1 MSFNMKTVVGIP
13 AVGAAFALM
22 SGCATSLYGDKG
34 QELTI
39 AFGNPEGAEK
49 IIAIDHRVVRIPSYD
64 NDAFSIYGGKVK
76 QDTDVGISTKASI
89 AIEGEQAQAQGM
101 GRSPE
106 VEADNLYHAGGA
118 GATATISGDVD
129 QPEDQRISVSEGTG
143 AASSSETHN
152 IVVANGDSDSSFST
166 VNSPAYMNV
175 VSGEGKLACQETLL
189 TFNEITNTLS
199 KETRLTD
206 DTVCP
211 DMKYYKNP
219 QDYNFEFGG
228 ITGCFASAKVSPEE
242 LKASPDEHVA
252 VAVDSVPVA
261 LCYEYAR

>member
-1 MSFNMKTVVGIP
+1 MSFRNR
-13 AVGAAFALM
+13 AVGLSLLFGATQLA
-22 SGCATSLYGDKG
+22 GCATSFYGDKG
-34 QELTI
+34 QELTF
-39 AFGNPEGAEK
+39 ALGNGEGADK
-49 IIAIDHRVVRIPSYD
+49 VIAVNHRVVRIPS
-64 NDAFSIYGGKVK
+64 NFSD
-76 QDTDVGISTKASI
+76 QEQFNPTKKLPA
-89 AIEGEQAQAQGM
+89 GE
-101 GRSPE
+101 
-106 VEADNLYHAGGA
+106 V
-118 GATATISGDVD
+118 GATATISGGMD
-129 QPEDQRISVSEGTG
+129 QPAEQGQRISVSEGACVVCATAIVSPEEVSNDISLTSPEG
-143 AASSSETHN
+143 QQTQGIGGEFSTATQN
-152 IVVANGDSDSSFST
+152 VVVANGDADSSFST
-166 VNSPAYMNV
+166 VNSPAYMNI